1 MKTVL
6 KYKIY
11 SSTLLTLMLMF
22 AVLTSW
28 KSHGVIV
35 YYTGYKSIYL
45 TIIPVAL
52 ILITM
57 GSLIFAVRYSFIRH
71 VRLYDGKVCIKC
83 GYTLDIESDQQPC
96 PECGV
101 QVDLVAFRAA
111 WQSALNHE
119 WPKPTVTPESN

>member
-1 MKTVL
+1 MKTVQ

-11 SSTLLTLMLMF
+11 SCTLLTCMLMF
-22 AVLTSW
+22 AILISW
-28 KSHGVIV
+28 ESHGFIV
-35 YYTGYKSIYL
+35 YYTGYKSVYL

-52 ILITM
+52 VLITM

-101 QVDLVAFRAA
+101 QVDLVAFRTA

-119 WPKPTVTPESN
+119 WPKPKVAPESK